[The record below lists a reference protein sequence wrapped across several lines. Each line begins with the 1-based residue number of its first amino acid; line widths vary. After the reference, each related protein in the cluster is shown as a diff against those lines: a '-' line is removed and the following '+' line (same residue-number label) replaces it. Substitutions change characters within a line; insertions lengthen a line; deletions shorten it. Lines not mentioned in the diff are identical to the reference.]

1 MNYEDIMGDKWR
13 AVISKAFQ
21 DAANEEAK
29 KIANMWGVPTSTT
42 GNWAGVDMGGQDSSS
57 CNYVYVHAAR
67 QGGKTA
73 ETIAQME
80 ADSKRMNFI
89 SLASRLGRIEHENP
103 GIMKRL
109 LSSKES
115 TNLLTLLKAK

>member
-1 MNYEDIMGDKWR
+1 VNYEDIMGDKWR

-21 DAANEEAK
+21 DAANEEAE
-29 KIANMWGVPTSTT
+29 KIRTWGVPTSAT
-42 GNWAGVDMGGQDSSS
+42 GNWAGADIPGLDSSG
-57 CNYVYVHAAR
+57 YIYIHVAR

-89 SLASRLGRIEHENP
+89 SLASRLGQIEHENP

-115 TNLLTLLKAK
+115 ANLLTLLKAK

>member
-21 DAANEEAK
+21 DAANEEAE
-29 KIANMWGVPTSTT
+29 KIANMWGVQTSAT
-42 GNWAGVDMGGQDSSS
+42 GNWAGADMGGLDSSG
-57 CNYVYVHAAR
+57 YIYIHVAR

-73 ETIAQME
+73 ETIARME